1 MLVVSQP
8 WQRLDDFIRVFVSF
22 VHATKDEMGF
32 DPTVRRVMFHNRMC
46 YVYQVDGRFFRTINP
61 LFRGRVLGIAGRM
74 TRVWEAVE
82 VGGTSEEEIRKEK
95 NGGRRC
101 VVKDV
106 WLDKDS
112 HTEGNNLSKIFA
124 ALDNLDVETPTSTRP
139 TARDSRVLLLI
150 SSMAGNTI
158 NISWP
163 LSATSEES
171 LQKNA
176 LKKLIP
182 IPRYSI
188 QS

>member
-22 VHATKDEMGF
+22 VYATKDEMGF
-32 DPTVRRVMFHNRMC
+32 DPTVRRVMFYNRMC

-82 VGGTSEEEIRKEK
+82 VGGTSEEVIRKEK

-106 WLDKDS
+106 WLDEDS
-112 HTEGNNLSKIFA
+112 YTEGNNLSKIFA
-124 ALDNLDVETPTSTRP
+124 ALDNVDVDHYTWDANID
-139 TARDSRVLLLI
+139 TADGERLKSIITDILHGRQYNQYF
-150 SSMAGNTI
+150 MAI
-158 NISWP
+158 
-163 LSATSEES
+163 
-171 LQKNA
+171 
-176 LKKLIP
+176 
-182 IPRYSI
+182 
-188 QS
+188 

>member
-1 MLVVSQP
+1 MLVVSQY
-8 WQRLDDFIRVFVSF
+8 WQRLADFIRVFVSF

-32 DPTVRRVMFHNRMC
+32 DPTVRRVMFYNRMC

-106 WLDKDS
+106 WLDEDS
-112 HTEGNNLSKIFA
+112 YTEGNNLSKIFA
-124 ALDNLDVETPTSTRP
+124 ALDNVDVDHYTWDANID
-139 TARDSRVLLLI
+139 TADGERLKSIITDILHGRQYNQYF
-150 SSMAGNTI
+150 MAI
-158 NISWP
+158 
-163 LSATSEES
+163 
-171 LQKNA
+171 
-176 LKKLIP
+176 
-182 IPRYSI
+182 
-188 QS
+188 